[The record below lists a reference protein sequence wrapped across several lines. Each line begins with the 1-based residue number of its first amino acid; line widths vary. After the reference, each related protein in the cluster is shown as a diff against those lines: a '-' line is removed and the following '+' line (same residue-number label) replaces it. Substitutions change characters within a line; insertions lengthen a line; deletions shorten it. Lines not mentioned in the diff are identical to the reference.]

1 MEKEEKLKMATRL
14 AKARM
19 IATLQMNSSRGQD
32 DDLDMPEYEDEKL
45 EVKESK
51 LATQGTEL
59 PKDENNTLI

>member
-51 LATQGTEL
+51 LATQGT
-59 PKDENNTLI
+59 